1 MLLLTLAILSEVIGT
16 TALKASEGFSRP
28 LPSVIVVIGYA
39 AAFYL
44 FSLSIQHLPL
54 GVAYAIWS
62 GMGTVGA
69 VVMGMLLWHEVLDVP
84 RVLGI
89 LFILVGVILLN
100 VVTPSSAG

>member
-1 MLLLTLAILSEVIGT
+1 
-16 TALKASEGFSRP
+16 
-28 LPSVIVVIGYA
+28 
-39 AAFYL
+39 
-44 FSLSIQHLPL
+44 
-54 GVAYAIWS
+54 
-62 GMGTVGA
+62 MGTVGA